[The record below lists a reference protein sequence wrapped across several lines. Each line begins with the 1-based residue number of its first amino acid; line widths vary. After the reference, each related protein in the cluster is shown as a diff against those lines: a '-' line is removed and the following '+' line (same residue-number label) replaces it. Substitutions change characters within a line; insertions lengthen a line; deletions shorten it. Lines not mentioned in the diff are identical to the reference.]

1 MPRHINLKW
10 ILKSSTD
17 LFTLPNRKLSV
28 QCTIVRATDYRFE
41 LVFLSKFLMTSII
54 KLTCYFLLTTYIY
67 KLLKEENAGRL
78 VAYLE
83 SYIRECIENTESVN
97 NLLIQLITSAI
108 ILFYLKHKNNIYLN
122 QYYKEFCL
130 LNCSVNE
137 IWHRFK
143 NQCFDLDKFDHNDT
157 FFL

>member
-1 MPRHINLKW
+1 
-10 ILKSSTD
+10 
-17 LFTLPNRKLSV
+17 
-28 QCTIVRATDYRFE
+28 
-41 LVFLSKFLMTSII
+41 MTSII

-137 IWHRFK
+137 IWQRFK
-143 NQCFDLDKFDHNDT
+143 N
-157 FFL
+157 